1 MSRRN
6 LLLGLFVVAVIA
18 QLAVPGWLLARHEN
32 VVRNGET
39 FRFRC
44 VPIDPVDVLWGRYV
58 ALRFAG
64 NDVPAGA
71 LIPDGEVRYAVLVVD
86 EDGFAR
92 IGDLLKEPPESG
104 PYLKTKTGRLEFD
117 RFYMNEKLA
126 PEAESAMRE
135 RERGTAPVY
144 LEVRILNG
152 DAVPVELYIDDT
164 PAAEYVRG
172 HP

>member
-6 LLLGLFVVAVIA
+6 LLLSLFVVAVIA

-44 VPIDPVDVLWGRYV
+44 VPMDTVDVLRGRYV
-58 ALRFAG
+58 ALQFDFNAA
-64 NDVPAGA
+64 PA
-71 LIPDGEVRYAVLVVD
+71 DYGEVRYAVLIVG

-92 IGDLLKEPPESG
+92 IDDLLEVPPDSG
-104 PYLKTKTGRLEFD
+104 PYLKTKTGGLNFD
-117 RFYMNEKLA
+117 RFYMHEKIA
-126 PEAESAMRE
+126 PQAEAAMRA
-135 RERGTAPVY
+135 RERGTVPVY

-152 DAVPVELYIDDT
+152 HAAPVELYIDDT